1 MYPYAN
7 RRNHIFVVHRDTP
20 NNIVPRSIDVKIC
33 TVLAEHPS
41 QLHGK
46 VRKAFPH
53 FSRETNPCWVSK
65 SSDS

>member
-7 RRNHIFVVHRDTP
+7 RRNLIFVVQGHAQQH
-20 NNIVPRSIDVKIC
+20 VPRSIDVKIC
-33 TVLAEHPS
+33 TVLEEHPS

-46 VRKAFPH
+46 KAFPH
-53 FSRETNPCWVSK
+53 FSREINPCWVSK

>member
-7 RRNHIFVVHRDTP
+7 KRNLIFVVQGHAQQH
-20 NNIVPRSIDVKIC
+20 VPRSIDVKIS

-53 FSRETNPCWVSK
+53 FSGETNPCWVSK